1 MAKSTNRKAKPVKQ
15 EDPMNG
21 AMKFFLAGCVAELYL
36 LIVRRFYLNG
46 TALQQIAWYDYYL
59 KIFIAIG
66 AVVLVLG
73 AGLFY
78 LRKQDKK
85 KRSLG
90 LIVAACGAFLLL
102 SSAMVLRSMS
112 SLSLLIVVVPVLMI
126 FGLLWSLYDRE
137 CALAL
142 TLLGAS
148 LLALWVCRRAMNSIY
163 LGTYVKIAVVLYIIL
178 AAAVALLLKSGK
190 LVKLIPA
197 NANPTSV
204 YVASGLS
211 ILAMVAALVSTTV
224 AYYVM
229 WLLAVVVFALA
240 VYYTV
245 KQL

>member
-1 MAKSTNRKAKPVKQ
+1 MAKNTNKKAKPVKQ
-15 EDPMNG
+15 DDPMNG

-46 TALQQIAWYDYYL
+46 TAVQQIAWYDYYL
-59 KIFIAIG
+59 KIFMAIG
-66 AVVLVLG
+66 AVVLLLG
-73 AGLFY
+73 VGLFY

-90 LIVAACGAFLLL
+90 LITAVCGAFLLL
-102 SSAMVLRSMS
+102 SNAMVLWSMS
-112 SLSLLIVVVPVLMI
+112 SLSLLIVAVPVAMI
-126 FGLLWSLYDRE
+126 FGLLWALYDRE

-142 TLLGAS
+142 SLLGAS

-163 LGTYVKIAVVLYIIL
+163 LGTYVKIAVVLYIIF

-190 LVKLIPA
+190 LSKLIPA

-211 ILAMVAALVSTTV
+211 ILAMVAALISTTI

-229 WLLAVVVFALA
+229 WLLAIVVFALA

>member
-1 MAKSTNRKAKPVKQ
+1 MQDQTTKQKKGKFLPKNKPFRKRPV
-15 EDPMNG
+15 
-21 AMKFFLAGCVAELYL
+21 
-36 LIVRRFYLNG
+36 I
-46 TALQQIAWYDYYL
+46 
-59 KIFIAIG
+59 IG
-66 AVVLVLG
+66 AVVLLLG
-73 AGLFY
+73 VGLFY

-90 LIVAACGAFLLL
+90 LITAVCGAFLLL
-102 SSAMVLRSMS
+102 SNAMILWSMS
-112 SLSLLIVVVPVLMI
+112 SLSLLIIAVPVAMI
-126 FGLLWSLYDRE
+126 FGLLWALYDRE

-142 TLLGAS
+142 SLLGAS

-163 LGTYVKIAVVLYIIL
+163 LGTYVKIAVVLYIIF

-190 LVKLIPA
+190 LSKLIPA

-211 ILAMVAALVSTTV
+211 ILAMVAALISTTI

-229 WLLAVVVFALA
+229 WLLAIVVFALA